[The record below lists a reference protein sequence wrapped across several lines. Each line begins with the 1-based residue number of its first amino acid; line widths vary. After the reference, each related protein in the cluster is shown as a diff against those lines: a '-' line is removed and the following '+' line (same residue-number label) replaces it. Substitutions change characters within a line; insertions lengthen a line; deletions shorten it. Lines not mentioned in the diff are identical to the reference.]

1 MDYRMLGNSNLS
13 LSVAGLGCNNFGLK
27 IGQSETDHVIG
38 KALDLGITFFD
49 TADVYAGEVGNS
61 EELLGKAL
69 GTRRKDI
76 VLATKFG
83 GAMNGPALENGGSR
97 TFIFDAVEASL
108 KRLGTDYIDLYQ
120 YHQPDGKT
128 PIEETLTALTDLISQ
143 GKVRYIGCSKFSASQ
158 LADAGQCAVVDNL
171 AGFVSAQNHYSLLT
185 RDIED
190 DLVLTCRDL
199 GVGLIPFFPLESGL
213 LTGKY
218 RRGEDAPKGS
228 RFDLFGE
235 RIASTFLTERNFALT
250 ADLQGLADQQGVSLL
265 DLALGWVA
273 HQPAVTS
280 VIAGA
285 TTPDQVEQNVKA
297 VAWAPDAATRN
308 AIDHITKTPI

>member
-1 MDYRMLGNSNLS
+1 MDYRVLGNSDLK

-27 IGQSETDHVIG
+27 ISQSETDHVVA

-49 TADVYAGEVGNS
+49 TADVYAGEAGTS

-69 GTRRKDI
+69 GPRRKEI

-83 GAMNGPALENGGSR
+83 GGMNGPAPENGGSR
-97 TFIFDAVEASL
+97 AHIFDSVEVSL

-128 PIEETLTALTDLISQ
+128 PIEETLTALTDLVSQ
-143 GKVRYIGCSKFSASQ
+143 GKVRYIGCSNFSASQ

-171 AGFVSAQNHYSLLT
+171 ASFVSAQNHYSLLN

-190 DLVLTCRDL
+190 DLVLACKDL
-199 GVGLIPFFPLESGL
+199 NVGLIPFFPLESGL

-218 RRGEDAPKGS
+218 RRGEEAPKGS
-228 RFDLFGE
+228 RFDLFGDL
-235 RIASTFLTERNFALT
+235 IASTFLTERNYALT
-250 ADLQGLADQQGVSLL
+250 ADLQGLADQLNISLL
-265 DLALGWVA
+265 DLALGWIA

-285 TTPDQVEQNVKA
+285 TTPDQVVQNAKA
-297 VAWAPDAATRN
+297 VAWVPDAATRN
-308 AIDHITKTPI
+308 AIDHITKISI